1 MKMIFFF
8 NLSILESKTNLNPEY
23 LVEALKKAWQ
33 GRTLPKNI
41 KEKYKP
47 IPQVIPGTSFLV
59 NPRAVFLDRTTQIVH
74 KAQYI
79 RLAGR
84 RDYLMYKLKQQTFL
98 DLTLYP
104 DLNLEIITHN
114 PLLKLAKNNLYFKYE
129 ENNGTLIQTN

>member
-1 MKMIFFF
+1 MIFFF
-8 NLSILESKTNLNPEY
+8 NLSILESRTNLNPEY

-59 NPRAVFLDRTTQIVH
+59 NPKALFLDSTTQIVH

-84 RDYLMYKLKQQTFL
+84 RDYLMYKLKLQTFL

-104 DLNLEIITHN
+104 DLNLETITHN
-114 PLLKLAKNNLYFKYE
+114 PLIKLAKNNLYFKYE

>member
-1 MKMIFFF
+1 MKIIFFF
-8 NLSILESKTNLNPEY
+8 NLNILESQTNNDPKH
-23 LVEALKKAWQ
+23 LVEVLKKAWQ
-33 GRTLPKNI
+33 GRTIPKNI

-59 NPRAVFLDRTTQIVH
+59 NPKALFLDRTTQIVH

-84 RDYLMYKLKQQTFL
+84 RNYLLYKLKLQTYL

-104 DLNLEIITHN
+104 DLNLEIIKHN
-114 PLLKLAKNNLYFKYE
+114 PLLTIQKNNLRFKYE
-129 ENNGTLIQTN
+129 ENNGTLIQAN